1 VAVGRSAGD
10 DAGLHGRTAELDRIG
25 GFLDR
30 VATRPAALLIQGPPG
45 IGKTALWAA
54 GVQQA
59 RHRGWWVLSCRPVQS
74 EAPLSFSA
82 LGDLFEAVPEAALAG
97 LPEPQRM
104 ALDVALL
111 RAEPGPDPPDQ
122 RAVAVALL
130 GVVRTLAESAP
141 VLVGVDDLP
150 WLDRS
155 SAMALEYAL
164 RRLTSQPAGLLAT
177 VAPGDDAGPGASLG
191 RRLPADWRES
201 LDVGP
206 LTLDALAA
214 VLRDKGS
221 VPGSW
226 PDVVELYEASDGNP
240 YLALELAA
248 ALGAGG
254 GTRRA
259 GQPLPVPESLQPLVQ
274 RRLQRLSVPGHDVAL
289 LVAASGQATVELV
302 VTACGDD
309 RLAWD
314 GLDSAEEA
322 GVLEVAGDRVRFTH
336 PLLRSLHY
344 ASVTQRQ
351 RRRAHQ
357 LLADA
362 TGVTEERVRHLALAA
377 AGPDEPLAAELSAAA
392 LVACR
397 RGAAV
402 AGAELADLAHDLTP
416 PDQLE
421 ARAERLIRAGKM
433 HLTAFDPSGARK
445 RLESAIELTGPGA
458 AHAAALHDLARVTS
472 YSDGL
477 FAARSLLVQALDEAP
492 EGSAVKALVRRDLG
506 FVMGIG
512 TEGFTEETRQEFL
525 AARDIAAQ
533 VGDRALLSQLTAF
546 EALYEFVIGHGVRR
560 DLIARAL
567 AERRAAQR
575 AAAAQRVE
583 MELRPRV
590 LLSHVLRSADDLAGA
605 RELLTAEY
613 TEATEQGAESDL
625 PFLTMHLAALETW
638 TGNLELAEQYASHG
652 YRVAQATEAVTL
664 MACMHS
670 ARAITWAFRGPLEQA
685 RSEAEA
691 AIDAGL
697 RCGVFYAVLIGSHA
711 LSLVELVSGNAAAA
725 RALLAA
731 IIDQTTG
738 RGMVDPGWMALR
750 PVADYIE
757 ALIRLGEL
765 AEAEAMLAPVE
776 ERALRLDRIWA
787 LATSARCR
795 ALLMSARGDYPAA
808 SAALQRAF
816 AAHERLE
823 MPLEFARTHLAAG
836 DVARRA
842 RRKVEAREHVEA
854 ARVTFTRL
862 GAVPWAERAE
872 AELARLGTIRSGG
885 LDLTPAERRV
895 AELVAAGRT
904 NREAAGELYM
914 GVRTLETH
922 LSAVYRKLGV
932 RSRSELARTWAERS
946 GAD

>member
-1 VAVGRSAGD
+1 MRTVDGRSTGD
-10 DAGLHGRTAELDRIG
+10 DAGLHGRTAELGRISR
-25 GFLDR
+25 FLNQ

-45 IGKTALWAA
+45 IGKTALWAV
-54 GVQQA
+54 GVEQA
-59 RHRGWWVLSCRPVQS
+59 RSRGWSVLSCRPVQS

-97 LPEPQRM
+97 LPEPQRL

-130 GVVRTLAESAP
+130 GVIRTLAASAP

-164 RRLTSQPAGLLAT
+164 RRLTTQPVGLLAT
-177 VAPGDDAGPGASLG
+177 VAPGDDTGPGASLG
-191 RRLPADWRES
+191 RRLPADWRQS

-206 LTLDALAA
+206 LSLHALAA

-221 VPGSW
+221 VSGSW
-226 PDVVELYEASDGNP
+226 PEVVELYEASDGNP
-240 YLALELAA
+240 YFALELAA
-248 ALGAGG
+248 ALGANGAP
-254 GTRRA
+254 RRA

-274 RRLQRLSVPGHDVAL
+274 RRLRRLSAAGHDVAL
-289 LVAASGQATVELV
+289 LVAASAQATVRLL

-309 RLAWD
+309 QLTWD
-314 GLDSAEEA
+314 GLDSAEKA

-336 PLLRSLHY
+336 SLLRSVHY

-357 LLADA
+357 LLAGA
-362 TGVTEERVRHLALAA
+362 TSVTEERLRHLALAA
-377 AGPDEPLAAELSAAA
+377 DGPDERLAAELSAAA

-397 RGAAV
+397 RGTAV

-421 ARAERLIRAGKM
+421 ARAERLMRAGKM
-433 HLTAFDPSGARK
+433 HLTAFDPGGARR
-445 RLESAIELTGPGA
+445 RLEAAIELTGPGP
-458 AHAAALHDLARVTS
+458 AHAAALHDLARVTT
-472 YSDGL
+472 YSEGL
-477 FAARSLLVQALDEAP
+477 FAARALLVQALDEAP
-492 EGSAVKALVRRDLG
+492 DGSALKALAHRDLG

-512 TEGFTEETRQEFL
+512 TDGFTEETRREFL
-525 AARDIAAQ
+525 AATDIARRI
-533 VGDRALLSQLTAF
+533 GDEALVSQLTAF
-546 EALYEFVIGHGVRR
+546 EALHQFVIGNGVRH

-567 AERRAAQR
+567 AERPAAG
-575 AAAAQRVE
+575 RVE
-583 MELRPRV
+583 MEFRPRV

-613 TEATEQGAESDL
+613 SEATEQGAETDL
-625 PFLTMHLAALETW
+625 PLLTMHLAALETW
-638 TGNLELAEQYASHG
+638 TGNLELAEQYAGHG
-652 YRVAQATEAVTL
+652 YRVAQATDAVTL

-670 ARAITWAFRGPLEQA
+670 ARAITWAFRGPLDQA
-685 RSEAEA
+685 RAEAEA

-697 RCGVFYAVLIGSHA
+697 RCGLFYAVLIGSHA
-711 LSLVELVSGNAAAA
+711 LSLVELVSGDAAAG
-725 RALLAA
+725 RALLAT
-731 IIDQTTG
+731 IIGQTTG

-750 PVADYIE
+750 PVIDYIE
-757 ALIRLGEL
+757 ALVRLGEL

-776 ERALRLDRIWA
+776 ERARRLDRIWA
-787 LATSARCR
+787 LAASARCR

-808 SAALQRAF
+808 SAALRQAF
-816 AAHERLE
+816 DAHERLE
-823 MPLEFARTHLAAG
+823 MPLELARTHLAAG

-842 RRKVEAREHVEA
+842 RRKVEAREQVEA
-854 ARVTFTRL
+854 ARLTFTRL
-862 GAVPWAERAE
+862 GAAPWAQRAE
-872 AELARLGTIRSGG
+872 SELARLGTIRSGG

-895 AELVAAGRT
+895 AELVATGRT

-914 GVRTLETH
+914 GLRTLETH

-946 GAD
+946 DPD

>member
-1 VAVGRSAGD
+1 VAVARSAGD
-10 DAGLHGRTAELDRIG
+10 DAGLHGRAAELHRIG
-25 GFLDR
+25 RFLDQL
-30 VATRPAALLIQGPPG
+30 ATRPAALLIQGAPG

-54 GVQQA
+54 GVEQA
-59 RHRGWWVLSCRPVQS
+59 RRRDWWVLSCRPVQS

-97 LPEPQRM
+97 LPEPQRL

-111 RAEPGPDPPDQ
+111 RAEPGPVPPDQ

-130 GVVRTLAESAP
+130 GVIRTLAESAP
-141 VLVGVDDLP
+141 VVVAVDDLP

-164 RRLTSQPAGLLAT
+164 RRLTTQPAGLLAT

-206 LTLDALAA
+206 LGLDALAA

-221 VPGSW
+221 LSGSW
-226 PDVVELYEASDGNP
+226 PEVVELYEASDGNP

-248 ALGAGG
+248 ALGANGG
-254 GTRRA
+254 PRRA

-274 RRLQRLSVPGHDVAL
+274 RRLQHLSAAGHDVAL
-289 LVAASGQATVELV
+289 LVAASAQATVQLLV
-302 VTACGDD
+302 SACGDD
-309 RLAWD
+309 QLAWD
-314 GLDSAEEA
+314 GLDSAEKA
-322 GVLEVAGDRVRFTH
+322 GVLEVTGGRVRFTH

-357 LLADA
+357 LLAQA
-362 TGVTEERVRHLALAA
+362 TGVAEERVRHLALAA
-377 AGPDEPLAAELSAAA
+377 DGPDERLAAELSAAA

-421 ARAERLIRAGKM
+421 ARAERLMSSGQV
-433 HLTAFDPSGARK
+433 HLTAFDPSGARR
-445 RLESAIELTGPGA
+445 RLESAIELTGPGP
-458 AHAAALHDLARVTS
+458 AHAAALHALARITS
-472 YSDGL
+472 YSEGL
-477 FAARSLLVQALDEAP
+477 FASRPLLVQALDEAP
-492 EGSAVKALVRRDLG
+492 DGSALKALVHRDLG
-506 FVMGIG
+506 FVKGVG
-512 TEGFTEETRQEFL
+512 TEGFTEETRRDFL
-525 AARDIAAQ
+525 AARGIARQ
-533 VGDRALLSQLTAF
+533 TGDPALLSQLTAF
-546 EALYEFVIGHGVRR
+546 EALHQFVIGNGVRR
-560 DLIARAL
+560 DLIAQAL
-567 AERRAAQR
+567 AERPP
-575 AAAAQRVE
+575 AQRVE

-590 LLSHVLRSADDLAGA
+590 LLSHLLRSADDLAGA
-605 RELLTAEY
+605 RALLTAEY
-613 TEATEQGAESDL
+613 TEATEQGAETDL
-625 PFLTMHLAALETW
+625 PFLTMNLAALETW
-638 TGNLELAEQYASHG
+638 TGNLELADQYADHG
-652 YRVAQATEAVTL
+652 FRVAQATDAVTL
-664 MACMHS
+664 MACTHS
-670 ARAITWAFRGPLEQA
+670 ARAITWAFRGPLDQA
-685 RSEAEA
+685 RAEAEA

-711 LSLVELVSGNAAAA
+711 LSLVELVSGNAAAG
-725 RALLAA
+725 RAVLAA
-731 IIDQTTG
+731 IIEQTTG
-738 RGMVDPGWMALR
+738 RGMADPGWMAQR

-765 AEAEAMLAPVE
+765 AEAEAMLAPLE
-776 ERALRLDRIWA
+776 ERARRLDRIWA

-795 ALLMSARGDYPAA
+795 ALLMSARGDYLGA
-808 SAALQRAF
+808 SAALGQAF

-842 RRKVEAREHVEA
+842 RRKVEAREHVETA
-854 ARVTFTRL
+854 LLTFTRL

-914 GVRTLETH
+914 GLRTLETH

-932 RSRSELARTWAERS
+932 RSRSELARIWAERPD
-946 GAD
+946 AD

>member
-1 VAVGRSAGD
+1 VAVARSAGD
-10 DAGLHGRTAELDRIG
+10 DAGLHGRKAELDRIG
-25 GFLDR
+25 RFLDQ
-30 VATRPAALLIQGPPG
+30 VATCPAALLIQGAPG

-54 GVQQA
+54 GVEQA
-59 RHRGWWVLSCRPVQS
+59 CRRGWWVLSCRPVQS

-97 LPEPQRM
+97 LPEPQRV

-111 RAEPGPDPPDQ
+111 RAEPGLDPPDQ

-130 GVVRTLAESAP
+130 GVIRTLAGSAP
-141 VLVGVDDLP
+141 VVIAVDDLP

-164 RRLTSQPAGLLAT
+164 RRLTTQPAGLLAT
-177 VAPGDDAGPGASLG
+177 VAPADEAGPGASLG

-206 LTLDALAA
+206 LSLDALAA

-221 VPGSW
+221 VSGSW
-226 PDVVELYEASDGNP
+226 PEVVELYEASDGNP

-248 ALGAGG
+248 ALGANGG
-254 GTRRA
+254 PRRA

-274 RRLQRLSVPGHDVAL
+274 RRLQRLSAAGHDVAL
-289 LVAASGQATVELV
+289 LVAASAQATVQLL

-314 GLDSAEEA
+314 GLDSAETS
-322 GVLEVAGDRVRFTH
+322 GVLEVTGGRVRFRH

-357 LLADA
+357 LLAGS
-362 TGVTEERVRHLALAA
+362 TGVAEERVRHLALAA
-377 AGPDEPLAAELSAAA
+377 DGPDERLAAELSAAA

-416 PDQLE
+416 PDQVE
-421 ARAERLIRAGKM
+421 VRAERLMRAGKM
-433 HLTAFDPSGARK
+433 HLTAFDPSGARR
-445 RLESAIELTGPGA
+445 RLESAIELTGSGP
-458 AHAAALHDLARVTS
+458 AHAAALHDLARVIS
-472 YSDGL
+472 YSEGV

-492 EGSAVKALVRRDLG
+492 DGSALKALVHRDLG
-506 FVMGIG
+506 FVKGVG
-512 TEGFTEETRQEFL
+512 TEGFTEETKREFL
-525 AARDIAAQ
+525 AARDIAERI
-533 VGDRALLSQLTAF
+533 GDQPLLSQLAAF
-546 EALYEFVIGHGVRR
+546 AVLHEFVIGNGVRR

-567 AERRAAQR
+567 AERPV
-575 AAAAQRVE
+575 AQRVE

-605 RELLTAEY
+605 RALLTAEY
-613 TEATEQGAESDL
+613 TEATEQGAETDL

-638 TGNLELAEQYASHG
+638 TGNLELADRYAGHG
-652 YRVAQATEAVTL
+652 YRVAQATDAVTL
-664 MACMHS
+664 MACTHS
-670 ARAITWAFRGPLEQA
+670 ARAITWAFRGPLDQA
-685 RSEAEA
+685 RAEAEA

-711 LSLVELVSGNAAAA
+711 LSLVELVSGNAAAG
-725 RALLAA
+725 RAVLAA
-731 IIDQTTG
+731 IIEQTTG
-738 RGMVDPGWMALR
+738 RGMADPGWMAQR

-757 ALIRLGEL
+757 ALIRLGQL
-765 AEAEAMLAPVE
+765 AEAEAILAPLE
-776 ERALRLDRIWA
+776 ERARRLDRIWA
-787 LATSARCR
+787 LAASARCR

-808 SAALQRAF
+808 SAALRQAF
-816 AAHERLE
+816 AAHDRLE

-854 ARVTFTRL
+854 ARLTFTRL
-862 GAVPWAERAE
+862 GAAPWADRAE

-914 GVRTLETH
+914 GLRTLETH

-946 GAD
+946 DAD